1 MAWFRNWRSG
11 KKKTTG
17 TEPAEDG
24 EAPLKEDE
32 VPQQE
37 PSTAEKSGTEP
48 AAPGETSSD
57 PSPQEQEEATPEPEK
72 KKRSAWSILRRGLE
86 KTRKGIAGVFS
97 LRRAIDEELV
107 DEIQDS
113 LIAADFGPETV
124 TELIEGDAGLRSAWK
139 EKKISD
145 STQVREFLKDLL
157 KSNLK
162 KRDNE
167 LLQAAEKP
175 TVILVSGVNG
185 TGKTT
190 SIAKLANKLT
200 AEGKTVILAAADTFR
215 AAAVEQLTIWSQR
228 LGIKIV
234 TGEPESDPASVAYRA
249 AEQAI
254 EDRVDY
260 LIVDTAGRLH
270 TQVNL
275 MKELSK
281 IRNVLE
287 KKISGAPHESLLVL
301 DATTGQN
308 ALLQASNFL
317 EAVQISGIVLTK
329 LDGTAKGG
337 IVVAIN
343 NRLQIPVK
351 FIGVGE
357 QVDDLEAF
365 DPDGFVDAL
374 LDSDESTD

>member
-1 MAWFRNWRSG
+1 MAWFKKWRSG
-11 KKKTTG
+11 KKKPP
-17 TEPAEDG
+17 EASPAEAD
-24 EAPLKEDE
+24 ETPLKEEEEPAGEDSE
-32 VPQQE
+32 PGTAAETGPTDSAPSAPAPQQQE
-37 PSTAEKSGTEP
+37 EP
-48 AAPGETSSD
+48 AK
-57 PSPQEQEEATPEPEK
+57 EPKK

-86 KTRKGIAGVFS
+86 KTRQGIAGIFS
-97 LRRAIDEELV
+97 LGRAIDEELV

-124 TELIEGDAGLRSAWK
+124 SELIEGEDGLRKAWK
-139 EKKISD
+139 DKKLKE
-145 STQVREFLKDLL
+145 STEVRDFLKDLL
-157 KSNLK
+157 KTNLK
-162 KRDNE
+162 KRDNS
-167 LLQAAEKP
+167 LLQAAEAP

-190 SIAKLANKLT
+190 SIAKLAHRLS

-228 LGIKIV
+228 LGIEIV
-234 TGEPESDPASVAYRA
+234 TGEANSDPASVAYRA
-249 AEQAI
+249 AEQAV
-254 EDRVDY
+254 ETGADY

-270 TQVNL
+270 TQANL

-287 KKISGAPHESLLVL
+287 KKVSGAPHESLLVL

-308 ALLQASNFL
+308 ALLQASHFL
-317 EAVQISGIVLTK
+317 EAVQVSGIVLTK

-357 QVDDLEAF
+357 QVEDLEAF
-365 DPDGFVDAL
+365 NPDGFVDAL
-374 LDSDESTD
+374 LDSAESTS

>member
-1 MAWFRNWRSG
+1 MAWFKNWRSG
-11 KKKTTG
+11 KKKPHG
-17 TEPAEDG
+17 TAPGEAG
-24 EAPLKEDE
+24 EAPLKEDGE
-32 VPQQE
+32 PPAQMPETEAASTEEAASTPPPQQQEE
-37 PSTAEKSGTEP
+37 PSK
-48 AAPGETSSD
+48 
-57 PSPQEQEEATPEPEK
+57 EPEK

-97 LRRAIDEELV
+97 LGRAIDEELV

-124 TELIEGDAGLRSAWK
+124 AELIEGEAGLRSAWK
-139 EKKISD
+139 EKKLSE
-145 STQVREFLKDLL
+145 STQVLDFLKDLL
-157 KSNLK
+157 KSKLK
-162 KRDNE
+162 KRDNR

-190 SIAKLANKLT
+190 SIAKLASKLT

-228 LGIKIV
+228 LGIEIV
-234 TGEPESDPASVAYRA
+234 TGEANSDPASVAYRA
-249 AEQAI
+249 AEQAV
-254 EDRVDY
+254 DSRADY

-270 TQVNL
+270 TQTNL

-357 QVDDLEAF
+357 QLEDLEAF

-374 LDSDESTD
+374 LDSAESSD

>member
-1 MAWFRNWRSG
+1 MAWFKNWRSG
-11 KKKTTG
+11 KKKPPEAAPAEATEAPPNEEEEPTG
-17 TEPAEDG
+17 EEPGSEAGSVEPAPS
-24 EAPLKEDE
+24 APA
-32 VPQQE
+32 PQQQE
-37 PSTAEKSGTEP
+37 EP
-48 AAPGETSSD
+48 AK
-57 PSPQEQEEATPEPEK
+57 EPEK

-86 KTRKGIAGVFS
+86 KTRKSIAGVFS
-97 LRRAIDEELV
+97 LGRAIDEELV

-124 TELIEGDAGLRSAWK
+124 TELIEGEDGLRKAWK
-139 EKKISD
+139 EKKLKE
-145 STQVREFLKDLL
+145 STEVRDFLKDLL

-162 KRDNE
+162 KRDNS
-167 LLQAAEKP
+167 LLQATEAP

-190 SIAKLANKLT
+190 SIAKLAHRLT
-200 AEGKTVILAAADTFR
+200 AGGKTVILAAADTFR

-228 LGIKIV
+228 LGIEIV
-234 TGEPESDPASVAYRA
+234 TGEADSDPASVAYRA
-249 AEQAI
+249 AEQAV
-254 EDRVDY
+254 ESGADY

-270 TQVNL
+270 TQTNL

-287 KKISGAPHESLLVL
+287 KKVSGAPHESLLVL

-317 EAVQISGIVLTK
+317 EAVEVSGIVLTK

-357 QVDDLEAF
+357 QIEDLEAF

-374 LDSDESTD
+374 LDSAESTS

>member
-1 MAWFRNWRSG
+1 MAWFKKWRSG
-11 KKKTTG
+11 KKKDPEALPAEAAEAPLEEEEEPAG
-17 TEPAEDG
+17 EDSGLETEPADPPPP
-24 EAPLKEDE
+24 APE
-32 VPQQE
+32 PQKQE
-37 PSTAEKSGTEP
+37 E
-48 AAPGETSSD
+48 
-57 PSPQEQEEATPEPEK
+57 PQEEPEKKPEK

-86 KTRKGIAGVFS
+86 KTRQGIAGIFS
-97 LRRAIDEELV
+97 LGRAIDEELV

-124 TELIEGDAGLRSAWK
+124 TELIEGEDGLRKAWK
-139 EKKISD
+139 DKKLKE
-145 STQVREFLKDLL
+145 STEVRDFLKDLL
-157 KSNLK
+157 KGNLK
-162 KRDNE
+162 KRDNS
-167 LLQAAEKP
+167 LLQAAEAP

-190 SIAKLANKLT
+190 SIAKLAHRLS

-228 LGIKIV
+228 LGIEIV
-234 TGEPESDPASVAYRA
+234 TGEAESDPASVAYRA
-249 AEQAI
+249 AEQAA
-254 EDRVDY
+254 ETGADY

-270 TQVNL
+270 TQTNL

-308 ALLQASNFL
+308 ALLQASHFL
-317 EAVQISGIVLTK
+317 EAVQVSGIVLTK

-357 QVDDLEAF
+357 QVEDLEAF
-365 DPDGFVDAL
+365 NPDGFVDAL
-374 LDSDESTD
+374 LDSAESTS